1 MINPVTKLSAKSAYN
16 EMLSTDRS
24 LDVMAAVTTDTQ
36 NNPQPGKNSS
46 VREDTYS
53 STNERERFK
62 SNFKRPIVQKVK
74 PTLVYDELPENAA
87 QWRLRSAMS
96 ELPANINKTGL
107 VNMRLSGS
115 AAISTFQQIASIQK
129 LAGDYPVVVVDLR
142 KEPHA
147 SINNYSTTWT
157 IPGNWLNIN
166 KSYLDAMQN
175 EQKRINKLKA
185 LNSEQLTLVNHVD
198 YKLQVSKPRTVKVT
212 RPLTLLSEKE
222 IVEQSGAQYMRLGV
236 CDHLRPDDVEVDNF
250 VQIIRDLPAKSWLHV
265 HCKGGQG
272 RTTIFM
278 TLFDMLHNAQVVSID
293 DLIKRQC
300 ALGYNYDLVG
310 PGNHPERE
318 EFRKDRLE
326 FIHAFYQYA
335 RENPLGCPL
344 LWLDW
349 CATRSDIDKPT
360 NADKEARACA

>member
-1 MINPVTKLSAKSAYN
+1 
-16 EMLSTDRS
+16 
-24 LDVMAAVTTDTQ
+24 MATAATGTLKDS
-36 NNPQPGKNSS
+36 QPGKSS
-46 VREDTYS
+46 SIALEDTYF
-53 STNERERFK
+53 STGERERFK

-74 PTLVYDELPENAA
+74 PALVYDEPPENATK
-87 QWRLRSAMS
+87 WRLRSTMS

-115 AAISTFQQIASIQK
+115 AAISTCQQIASIQK
-129 LAGDYPVVVVDLR
+129 LAGGHPVVVVDLR

-147 SINNYSTTWT
+147 SINNYSMTWT

-166 KSYLDAMQN
+166 KPYLDAIQN

-185 LNSEQLTLVNHVD
+185 LDCEQLTLVNHVD
-198 YKLQVSKPRTVKVT
+198 YKLQVPKPRTVKVT

-236 CDHLRPDDVEVDNF
+236 CDHLRPDDVEVNNF
-250 VQIIRDLPAKSWLHV
+250 IQIIRDLPAKSWLHV

-272 RTTIFM
+272 RTTTFM
-278 TLFDMLHNAQVVSID
+278 TLFDVLHNAQSVAID
-293 DLIKRQC
+293 DIIKRQC

-318 EFRKDRLE
+318 EFRKERLE
-326 FIHAFYQYA
+326 FIYAFYQYA
-335 RENPLGCPL
+335 RENPSGCPL
-344 LWLDW
+344 LWSDW
-349 CATRSDIDKPT
+349 CATRAESSAFVQVTKCS
-360 NADKEARACA
+360 N